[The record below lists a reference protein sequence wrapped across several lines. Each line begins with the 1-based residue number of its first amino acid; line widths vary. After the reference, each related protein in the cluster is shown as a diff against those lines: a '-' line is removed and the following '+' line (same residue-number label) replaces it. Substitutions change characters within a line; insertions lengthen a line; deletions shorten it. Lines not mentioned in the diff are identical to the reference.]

1 MKHYTESKWNELDAI
16 DLWGRNRSSAE
27 NIRAAKASYRRRER
41 RVLDRM
47 VEDLVI
53 EELGNDS
60 DYWMRELDAASKELN
75 DAVLDR
81 EREHEFAVTYGI
93 EHFDKWYHDEVWRYA
108 AERFAEAFYGISGV
122 ELEV

>member
-16 DLWGRNRSSAE
+16 DCWGRDRFKAE

-60 DYWMRELDAASKELN
+60 DYWDAELD
-75 DAVLDR
+75 DALDKLHSVFR
-81 EREHEFAVTYGI
+81 EY
-93 EHFDKWYHDEVWRYA
+93 
-108 AERFAEAFYGISGV
+108 AEA
-122 ELEV
+122 EHA

>member
-16 DLWGRNRSSAE
+16 DLWGRNRSRAE

-41 RVLDRM
+41 RVLARM

-60 DYWMRELDAASKELN
+60 DYWDAELEAAIAEHGRVVDEYTEAERCFERYGDEVDWDYYESRFTELRKRVNDAYREL
-75 DAVLDR
+75 
-81 EREHEFAVTYGI
+81 
-93 EHFDKWYHDEVWRYA
+93 YA
-108 AERFAEAFYGISGV
+108 IG
-122 ELEV
+122 